1 MLFIEDVMSVLII
14 IEAVIWFDF
23 TIKSV
28 EEVFQNDLLVMK
40 VTISGLE
47 THIPSSNG
55 AAVLI

>member
-47 THIPSSNG
+47 THIPPSNG